1 MTNKEIIP
9 EISDFNDL
17 LKKLEFDLKRYQKNN
32 HSYELID
39 CIMTLNS
46 LPEWI
51 IKTENISKELK
62 ELTELKISIMK
73 GKGFEFD
80 ESKIESDINHQLRF
94 IRLFCNHTKHKT
106 ESGQIPKIITRYGAT
121 LPMLLPAKLYN
132 MIALGKTEF
141 DAEFL
146 INNIY
151 DFWKKEIEK
160 EKPVKH

>member
-1 MTNKEIIP
+1 MINNEIIP
-9 EISDFNDL
+9 EISSFKDL
-17 LKKLEFDLKRYQKNN
+17 MKKLEFDLKRYEKNN

-62 ELTELKISIMK
+62 NLAERKITIMK
-73 GKGFEFD
+73 GNNGFKFD
-80 ESKIESDINHQLRF
+80 ETKIEKDIDQQLRF

-106 ESGQIPKIITRYGAT
+106 ESGQIPKIISRYGAT
-121 LPMLLPAKLYN
+121 LPATLPAKLYN
-132 MIALGKTEF
+132 MIALGETEF

-151 DFWKKEIEK
+151 NFWKREIKE
-160 EKPVKH
+160 

>member
-17 LKKLEFDLKRYQKNN
+17 LKKLEYDLKRYQKNN

-51 IKTENISKELK
+51 IKTESISKELQ
-62 ELTELKISIMK
+62 ELTKRKISIMK
-73 GKGFEFD
+73 GKDFEFD

-106 ESGQIPKIITRYGAT
+106 ESGQIPKIISRYGAT

-151 DFWKKEIEK
+151 NFWKKEIENL
-160 EKPVKH
+160 